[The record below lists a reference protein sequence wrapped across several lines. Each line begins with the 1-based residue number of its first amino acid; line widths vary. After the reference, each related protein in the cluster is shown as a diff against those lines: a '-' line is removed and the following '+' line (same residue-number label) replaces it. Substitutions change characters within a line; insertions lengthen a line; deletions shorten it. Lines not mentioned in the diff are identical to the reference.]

1 MADDDGIDPYAHD
14 PYDASD
20 LPPQRRR
27 RTGLVVALTAVVA
40 LVVGMTLA
48 GVAMLVGGPHAT
60 EAEVAPPSN
69 VPGEAEA
76 APMSPAQSPTPSQPA
91 ASAAPRSEAPAT
103 SEPARSPAAE
113 ARTPSPDSAKPQR
126 STSTPTFSR
135 ADALRA
141 LDTYLTDA
149 VRDPALG
156 WQQLSRS
163 RRAQED
169 ATSYFDW
176 WGGLSS
182 AHVSNCRYDD
192 ASLLAV
198 CDLVTRNDA
207 GLAGVTTDVPF
218 QLVREDGEVRIGLR
232 SETPRD
238 DDEVTARLQELHSE
252 SLDEVRL
259 DGHWVAELS
268 AKRPGISDPLQV
280 AANGTNTFFAAD
292 ILAMHESL
300 RDRFPSVPVLLLH
313 STDWGAQKGHDLWHT
328 FADGGFESRAEVQA
342 WCVEAFPELTGASL
356 TNQCLPRTLREPHEP

>member
-14 PYDASD
+14 PYDAPD
-20 LPPQRRR
+20 LPPPRRR

-48 GVAMLVGGPHAT
+48 GVAMLVGDPHAT
-60 EAEVAPPSN
+60 EAEVGAASSA
-69 VPGEAEA
+69 PGEAEA
-76 APMSPAQSPTPSQPA
+76 APISPTQSPTPSQPA
-91 ASAAPRSEAPAT
+91 ASDAPAT
-103 SEPARSPAAE
+103 PEPARSPAAE
-113 ARTPSPDSAKPQR
+113 ARTPSPDPAKPQR
-126 STSTPTFSR
+126 STSTATLSR

-141 LDTYLTDA
+141 LDTYLTDV

-156 WQQLSRS
+156 WQQLTRS

-169 ATSYFDW
+169 ATSYADW

-192 ASLLAV
+192 ASMLAV

-218 QLVREDGEVRIGLR
+218 QLVMEDGEVRIGLR
-232 SETPRD
+232 SETPRS
-238 DDEVTARLQELHSE
+238 DDEVTARLQELWRE

-268 AKRPGISDPLQV
+268 AKRPGNSDPLQV

-300 RDRFPSVPVLLLH
+300 RDRFPQVPVLLLH

-328 FADGGFESRAEVQA
+328 FADGGFESRAEVEA

-356 TNQCLPRTLREPHEP
+356 TNQCLPRTLRAPHEP